1 MKKQDIFQAAL
12 ECKQQNISAALATVV
27 AVKGSSPRDI
37 GAKML
42 IYSDGRS
49 LGTVGGGAIEKMV
62 EEKAQEIIQSG
73 KSGLFDFELSDLNMA
88 CGGHMSVFIEALLP
102 LDHLVIFGAG
112 HIGKALTELVTPL
125 GFRATVVDDRT
136 DFAHAGRLPL
146 ADEIIAKPYA
156 EAFNEVN
163 LENAYIVIV
172 THRHLFDQE
181 VLDYCVQHPYVY
193 LGMIGSKT
201 KVAKSFQEL
210 RDKGVSDSV
219 IESIHSPIGLDI
231 GAETPEEIA
240 LAIAAEMV
248 DVRAKKR
255 VMTQ

>member
-12 ECKQQNISAALATVV
+12 ECKQTNIPAALATVV

-42 IYSDGRS
+42 IYSDGGS

-62 EEKAQEIIQSG
+62 EDKAQEVIQSG
-73 KSGLFDFELSDLNMA
+73 KSGLFDFELSDLNMT

-112 HIGKALTELVTPL
+112 HIGKALTEFATPL
-125 GFRATVVDDRT
+125 GFRSTVVDNRT

-156 EAFNEVN
+156 EAFKEVN
-163 LENAYIVIV
+163 LEDAYIVIV
-172 THRHLFDQE
+172 THQHLYDQE
-181 VLDYCVQHPYVY
+181 VLEHCVQQPYAY

-201 KVAKSFQEL
+201 KVQKSFQEL
-210 RDKGVSDSV
+210 RDNGISDAV

-248 DVRAKKR
+248 GVRAKKR
-255 VMTQ
+255 VMAQ

>member
-12 ECKQQNISAALATVV
+12 ECKQANIPAALATVV
-27 AVKGSSPRDI
+27 AVKGSSPRDN

-49 LGTVGGGAIEKMV
+49 LGTVGGGSIEKMV
-62 EEKAQEIIQSG
+62 EDKAQEIIQSG
-73 KSGLFDFELSDLNMA
+73 KSGLFDFELADLNMA

-102 LDHLVIFGAG
+102 LEHLVIFGAG
-112 HIGKALTELVTPL
+112 HIGKALTEFVTPL
-125 GFRATVVDDRT
+125 GFRSTVVDNRP

-156 EAFNEVN
+156 DAFKEVN

-172 THRHLFDQE
+172 THRHLHDQE
-181 VLDYCVQHPYVY
+181 VLEHCVQASYRY

-255 VMTQ
+255 MMAQ